1 MSEPEV
7 VRYTAADVARLC
19 GVSERTVRYYVEEG
33 LLPRP
38 AGRGR
43 GAHFREEHLTRLHL
57 IRAMQD
63 AGNDLETIGVYLEE
77 LESEVRERG
86 RGFEEALSIWTAR
99 RETDA
104 MRALILSNRPTPMSR
119 VRVAD
124 GLDLLIDAG
133 VQLPSPAR
141 LASMVAAIRQAFGID
156 DE

>member
-1 MSEPEV
+1 MPSGT
-7 VRYTAADVARLC
+7 RYTAAELARLS

-43 GAHFREEHLTRLHL
+43 GANFLEDHLTRLRL

-77 LESEVRERG
+77 LEAEVRERG

-99 RETDA
+99 READLA
-104 MRALILSNRPTPMSR
+104 RSLIGRFHPVPVNRM
-119 VRVAD
+119 RVAE
-124 GLDLLIDAG
+124 GVEILIDG
-133 VQLPSPAR
+133 SVRTPSPAK
-141 LASMVAAIRQAFGID
+141 LANLAKAIREAFD
-156 DE
+156 LED